1 MGVEVGAL
9 MLDCVKVGAPTLYI
23 IHHTLVN
30 SKEISSVL
38 IDHYVPMH

>member
-9 MLDCVKVGAPTLYI
+9 MLDCVKVGAPTPYI
-23 IHHTLVN
+23 IHHILVDRKRIF
-30 SKEISSVL
+30 SIL